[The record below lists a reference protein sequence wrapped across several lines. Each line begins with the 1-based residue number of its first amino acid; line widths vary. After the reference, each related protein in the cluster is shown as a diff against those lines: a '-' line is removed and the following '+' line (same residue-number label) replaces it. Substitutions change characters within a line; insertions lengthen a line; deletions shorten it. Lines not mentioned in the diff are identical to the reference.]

1 MGSVLMSVNREM
13 KSRRTKRWLFAAI
26 IAAVAMFV
34 PSVASTAYAVAEPG
48 DSVWIG
54 SRQGHGG
61 TGLFPIYLQTPE
73 DPANPG
79 EPDFWAYCIEHD
91 VSAKT
96 RLVGEIDGPS
106 GFSGENYF
114 TDPVIQGKVLWV
126 LAHSY
131 PAMSLD
137 DFRAAANVPGLSRND
152 AIEAIQYAIWRY
164 TDVGWDSNW
173 NWSGSDDEAATEAAY
188 WYLVN
193 GANAS
198 SGMTLGDF
206 ETTVSI
212 TAPSGAQQAD
222 SLVGPFLVNTNR
234 PTASVMVD
242 PSLNLVDE
250 NGNAV
255 DPSAVSDSQE
265 LYVDLRGADDPGT
278 ATLTATVS
286 GSSVSGHIVTVP
298 NPDPEAE
305 VDHWQTLG
313 LIAAAGKTTT
323 AQASVRWA
331 GAEAPAIGTTL
342 TDFADG
348 DHTLAWNGG
357 TVVDTVA
364 YQNLTPG
371 IEYRVEGELMRKSD
385 GSATGIVGSAVFTP
399 SSPSGTVDVTF
410 TVPTGYAG
418 EHLVAFEELFETE
431 FEGETAVAVHRDIND
446 AAQTVLVEKASV
458 TTTTS
463 TAPNA
468 PGKLANTGSDIN
480 GFAATAAALLLLSGA
495 VLALARRRAQ
505 S

>member
-1 MGSVLMSVNREM
+1 MESAQMSPNRE
-13 KSRRTKRWLFAAI
+13 KKIRRTTRWWFAVV
-26 IAAVAMFV
+26 IAAVAVFV
-34 PSVASTAYAVAEPG
+34 PSIASTAYASAEPG

-54 SRQGHGG
+54 SKQGHGG

-96 RLVGEIDGPS
+96 HLAGEIDDPS
-106 GFSGENYF
+106 GFPGENHF

-131 PAMSLD
+131 PAMSLE
-137 DFRAAANVPGLSRND
+137 DFRVAANVPGLSRND
-152 AIEAIQYAIWRY
+152 AIEATQYAIWRY
-164 TDVGWDSNW
+164 TDLSWDANW
-173 NWSGSDDEAATEAAY
+173 NWSGNDDEAATAAAY
-188 WYLVN
+188 WHLVN

-198 SGMTLGDF
+198 SGMTPSDF

-212 TAPSGAQQAD
+212 TAPAGTRQAD
-222 SLVGPFLVNTNR
+222 SLVGPFVVNTNQ
-234 PTASVMVD
+234 PTASVTVD
-242 PSLNLVDE
+242 ASLNLVDE

-255 DPSAVSDSQE
+255 NPAAVSDGQE
-265 LYVDLRGADDPGT
+265 LYLDLRGSDDPGT
-278 ATLTATVS
+278 ATLTAMVR
-286 GSSVSGHIVTVP
+286 GSSASGRIVTVP

-305 VDHWQTLG
+305 LDHWQTFG
-313 LIAAAGKTTT
+313 LIAAAGKTTS
-323 AQASVRWA
+323 AQTSVRWR
-331 GAEAPAIGTTL
+331 GIEAPAIGTTL
-342 TDFADG
+342 TDLADG
-348 DHTLAWNGG
+348 DHALAWNGG

-371 IEYRVEGELMRKSD
+371 IEYRLEGELMRKSD

-418 EHLVAFEELFETE
+418 EHLVAFEELFETAL
-431 FEGETAVAVHRDIND
+431 EGEDAVAVHRDIN
-446 AAQTVLVEKASV
+446 AASQTVLVEKAPV
-458 TTTTS
+458 TTTTPTNPQAS
-463 TAPNA
+463 N
-468 PGKLANTGSDIN
+468 KLANTGAELN
-480 GFAATAAALLLLSGA
+480 GFAAASAALLLLSGA
-495 VLALARRRAQ
+495 VLVLARRRLH

>member
-1 MGSVLMSVNREM
+1 MSLNREM
-13 KSRRTKRWLFAAI
+13 KSRRTKRWWFAAM

-34 PSVASTAYAVAEPG
+34 PSVGSTAYAAEPG
-48 DSVWIG
+48 ESVWIG
-54 SRQGHGG
+54 SKQGHGG

-96 RLVGEIDGPS
+96 RLVGEIDDPS
-106 GFSGENYF
+106 GFPGENDF

-131 PAMSLD
+131 PAMSLE
-137 DFRAAANVPGLSRND
+137 DFRVAANVPGLSRND

-164 TDVGWDSNW
+164 TDVGWDANW
-173 NWSGSDDEAATEAAY
+173 NWSGSDDEAATAAAY
-188 WYLVN
+188 WHLVN

-198 SGMTLGDF
+198 SGMTPSEF

-212 TAPSGAQQAD
+212 TTPAGAQQAD
-222 SLVGPFLVNTNR
+222 SLVGPFVVHTNQ
-234 PTASVMVD
+234 PTASVTVD
-242 PSLNLVDE
+242 SSLNLVDE

-255 DPSAVSDSQE
+255 DPAAVSDGQE
-265 LYVDLRGADDPGT
+265 LYVDLRGTDDPGT

-286 GSSVSGHIVTVP
+286 GSSASGRIVTVP

-313 LIAAAGKTTT
+313 LIAAAGKTTS

-357 TVVDTVA
+357 TVVDAVA

-371 IEYRVEGELMRKSD
+371 TEYRVEGELMRKSD

-399 SSPSGTVDVTF
+399 LSPSGTVDVTF

-418 EHLVAFEELFETE
+418 EYLVAFEELFETAL
-431 FEGETAVAVHRDIND
+431 EGADAVAVHQDIND
-446 AAQTVLVEKASV
+446 AAQTVLVEKAPV
-458 TTTTS
+458 TTT
-463 TAPNA
+463 APTNPQA
-468 PGKLANTGSDIN
+468 PGKLANTGAELN
-480 GFAATAAALLLLSGA
+480 GFAAATAALLLLSGA
-495 VLALARRRAQ
+495 VFVLARRRSQ